1 MDPLAQLSDIHL
13 PANVHSY
20 PIAPGWWFL
29 AFIFFAL
36 IIYSAIK
43 LRQYYIKRKAQ
54 KMALNKL
61 STATDVSAIVTLL
74 KWAALQYFPR
84 QQVAPLSND
93 AFKTFLIATLPAK
106 HQEKFTQLSGE
117 YFTSVYQSTAAN
129 EMSSDF
135 SVAAKLWLSQALP
148 PQKDLTRLTSSIT
161 KSADISAYNGK
172 KIVNKS
178 VEKVVENVSNDIV
191 KDNGGK
197 S

>member
-29 AFIFFAL
+29 AFIVFAL
-36 IIYSAIK
+36 IVYSVIK
-43 LRQYYIKRKAQ
+43 LRQYFITHKAQ

-61 STATDVSAIVTLL
+61 SAATEVSAIVTLL

-84 QQVAPLSND
+84 QQVALLSGND
-93 AFKTFLIATLPAK
+93 FKAFLIATLPTK
-106 HQEKFTQLSGE
+106 QQEKFAELSGE

-135 SVAAKLWLSQALP
+135 SAAAKLWLSQALP
-148 PQKDLTRLTSSIT
+148 PQKDLTTLTSSIT
-161 KSADISAYNGK
+161 KSADISAHNGK
-172 KIVNKS
+172 KTVNKS
-178 VEKVVENVSNDIV
+178 VKKVVKNVSDDII
-191 KDNGGK
+191 KDNGVK